1 MNYLEAIIRLVGATA
16 GMFVVLG
23 LWVVI
28 QNTVRR
34 YSGCANPDKDV
45 LEFMLRGCGG
55 GCGGRGACHANDDET
70 HLDMVEDIEPPV
82 KQGAR

>member
-1 MNYLEAIIRLVGATA
+1 MNYLEAIIRLLGATA

-23 LWVVI
+23 LWVAI
-28 QNTVRR
+28 QNAVRR
-34 YSGCANPDKDV
+34 YSGCANADKDV

-55 GCGGRGACHANDDET
+55 GCGGRGACHVDDNEA
-70 HLDMVEDIEPPV
+70 HLDMVEEIEPPV